1 MGRFKSCIFI
11 MADGARADVFQ
22 HLLQRGDLPN
32 ISKYIVEKGSYKN
45 AVSVFPSTTGPAY
58 APFLMG
64 KFPGRCNLPGIRWF
78 DREVYAK
85 RTFSLYR
92 SRSYVGIE
100 GFLMNWDISKDMPTL
115 FEIFPRSVSILNEL
129 SRGAGF
135 RGDKTRFARI
145 YYKVKSHFTNRCD
158 EVDIA
163 ARNILLNSLRED
175 PIFTFVV
182 FLGIDTYSHI
192 NHPFHTKVI
201 ESYLRIDEAVGLL
214 GRVLERERKLDET
227 LLIIVSDHGLTQT
240 HSHFDSLEFMNR
252 LGLKTFYYPNIF
264 RYYRDADAAN
274 MVSGN
279 AMTHIYLKSPEG
291 WGRRSTFEEL
301 SHIIDRLLQRPEVD
315 IVAGLDEGGRVRI
328 KSERGEAL
336 TWLENGKHIRYERV
350 YGDPF
355 GYNGIPD
362 KMDREEALKYS
373 FYTDYPDALL
383 QLIQILESPRSGD
396 IVVSAKQGFDLRA
409 RHEKPEHR
417 SSHGALF
424 REHILVPLCISTRIN
439 KELVRTVDIY
449 PTILRLLDRPIPDG
463 VDGVSLVD

>member
-1 MGRFKSCIFI
+1 
-11 MADGARADVFQ
+11 
-22 HLLQRGDLPN
+22 
-32 ISKYIVEKGSYKN
+32 
-45 AVSVFPSTTGPAY
+45 
-58 APFLMG
+58 
-64 KFPGRCNLPGIRWF
+64 
-78 DREVYAK
+78 
-85 RTFSLYR
+85 
-92 SRSYVGIE
+92 
-100 GFLMNWDISKDMPTL
+100 
-115 FEIFPRSVSILNEL
+115 
-129 SRGAGF
+129 
-135 RGDKTRFARI
+135 
-145 YYKVKSHFTNRCD
+145 
-158 EVDIA
+158 
-163 ARNILLNSLRED
+163 
-175 PIFTFVV
+175 
-182 FLGIDTYSHI
+182 
-192 NHPFHTKVI
+192 
-201 ESYLRIDEAVGLL
+201 
-214 GRVLERERKLDET
+214 
-227 LLIIVSDHGLTQT
+227 
-240 HSHFDSLEFMNR
+240 MNR

-362 KMDREEALKYS
+362 RMDREEALKYS

>member
-1 MGRFKSCIFI
+1 
-11 MADGARADVFQ
+11 
-22 HLLQRGDLPN
+22 
-32 ISKYIVEKGSYKN
+32 
-45 AVSVFPSTTGPAY
+45 
-58 APFLMG
+58 
-64 KFPGRCNLPGIRWF
+64 
-78 DREVYAK
+78 
-85 RTFSLYR
+85 
-92 SRSYVGIE
+92 
-100 GFLMNWDISKDMPTL
+100 MNWDISKDMPTL